1 MPLRMLPFLFL
12 IVPVLEI
19 TVFIMVGSRIGVL
32 PTILLVL
39 ATAVAGA
46 TLLRVQGFGV
56 LARIR
61 MQMEAGGLPGRE
73 LGNGAM
79 ILAAG
84 LLLLTPGFITDTIGL
99 LLFVPAVRDRIWQ
112 LLVSRV
118 SVVANGFP
126 GGLSGG
132 PGGGPRGDRGNGR
145 PRDGVVDLEPGEF
158 TGTTA
163 GKHKDSPWID
173 RAR

>member
-1 MPLRMLPFLFL
+1 MPLKMLPFLFL

-19 TVFIMVGSRIGVL
+19 TVFIKVGSRIGVL

-56 LARIR
+56 LSRIR
-61 MQMEAGGLPGRE
+61 MQMEAGQLPGRE

-84 LLLLTPGFITDTIGL
+84 VLLLTPGFITDTIGL
-99 LLFVPAVRDRIWQ
+99 LLFVPAVRDRIWRF
-112 LLVSRV
+112 LGSRAT
-118 SVVANGFP
+118 VVAAGFP
-126 GGLSGG
+126 GSFGG
-132 PGGGPRGDRGNGR
+132 SPRDGR

-158 TGTTA
+158 TERRKGD
-163 GKHKDSPWID
+163 GKDSRLDSPWFD
-173 RAR
+173 QPR

>member
-1 MPLRMLPFLFL
+1 MPLKLLPFIFL
-12 IVPVLEI
+12 ALPVLEI

-56 LARIR
+56 LSRIR
-61 MQMEAGGLPGRE
+61 TQLEAGALPGRE

-84 LLLLTPGFITDTIGL
+84 LLLITPGFVTDTLGL
-99 LLFVPAVRDRIWQ
+99 LLFIPAVRERAWQ
-112 LLVSRV
+112 FLRARV
-118 SVVANGFP
+118 NIVGAGFSQ
-126 GGLSGG
+126 GFGARSDGQ
-132 PGGGPRGDRGNGR
+132 RE
-145 PRDGVVDLEPGEF
+145 GVVDLEPGEF
-158 TGTTA
+158 TETRGDTR
-163 GKHKDSPWID
+163 KDLPWLD
-173 RAR
+173 RVR

>member
-84 LLLLTPGFITDTIGL
+84 LLLLTPGFVTDTIGL

-112 LLVSRV
+112 LLASRV
-118 SVVANGFP
+118 SVVASGFP
-126 GGLSGG
+126 GGFS
-132 PGGGPRGDRGNGR
+132 GGPRGSRGDGR
-145 PRDGVVDLEPGEF
+145 PREGVVDLEPGEF

-163 GKHKDSPWID
+163 GEHKDSPWID